1 MQTLDSTI
9 QINRI
14 PVSRLKEVDFSNLE
28 FGKYMADHMAVADF
42 ENGSWSAPTIV
53 PYGDMLMSPATMALH
68 YGQSIFEGM
77 KAFRMKDGNINI
89 FRIKRHHQRINRTL
103 DRMCMPLIP
112 EDMFIQT
119 LHSVIELDQ
128 AWVPKGDGEAL
139 YIRPLVYA
147 NEARIKVKIS
157 DQYKLIV
164 MNSPVGQYLSK
175 PFRLKVED
183 FYVRT
188 AEGGTGFAKC
198 AGNYGGAYYPTRLA
212 NQQGYDQ
219 VLWTDYRD
227 HKYIDEVGM
236 MNVMFVINGVLV
248 TPQLNTAIL
257 DGVTRDTIL
266 TLIKEMGV
274 PVEERRISVAEV
286 EEAFKK
292 GTITEAFG
300 TGTAAVVSAISTIN
314 IGGIDYTLAAPGPN
328 SLQQKA
334 KKRLNEI
341 RLGHAED
348 VYGWNYIV
356 KV

>member
-1 MQTLDSTI
+1 MQTAESTI
-9 QINRI
+9 KVNRI
-14 PVSRLKEVDFSNLE
+14 PVSRINEVDFTNLE
-28 FGKYMADHMAVADF
+28 FGKYMADHMLVANFDNGNW
-42 ENGSWSAPTIV
+42 ENPEIV
-53 PYGDMLMSPATMALH
+53 PYGDILLSPATMALH

-77 KAFRMKDGNINI
+77 KALRMKDGNINI
-89 FRIKRHHQRINRTL
+89 FRLKRHHARIQKTL

-112 EDMFIQT
+112 EEMFTQC
-119 LHSVIELDQ
+119 LHSIVELDN
-128 AWVPKGDGEAL
+128 AWVPNGDGEAL
-139 YIRPLVYA
+139 YIRPLVFA
-147 NEARIKVKIS
+147 TEARIKVKVS

-175 PFRLKVED
+175 PFRLKVEEY
-183 FYVRT
+183 FVRT

-198 AGNYGGAYYPTRLA
+198 AGNYGGAYYPSQVARE
-212 NQQGYDQ
+212 QGYDQ
-219 VLWTDYRD
+219 VLWTDSKE

-257 DGVTRDTIL
+257 DCVTRDSIL
-266 TLIKEMGV
+266 TLIREMGV
-274 PVEERRISVAEV
+274 PVEERKITVTEV

-300 TGTAAVVSAISTIN
+300 TGTAAVVSAIETIN
-314 IGGIDYTLAAPGPN
+314 ISGIDYTLAAPGPN
-328 SLQQKA
+328 SLQLRA

-341 RLGHAED
+341 RLGVAED